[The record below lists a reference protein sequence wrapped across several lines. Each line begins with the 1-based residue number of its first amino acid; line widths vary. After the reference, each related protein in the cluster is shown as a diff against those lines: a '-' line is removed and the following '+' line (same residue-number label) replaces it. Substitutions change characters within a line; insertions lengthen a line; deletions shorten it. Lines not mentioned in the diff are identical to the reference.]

1 MEYYVNKDPVVAG
14 KIFEVGLKTF
24 PLTEDPYATQ
34 YVLHYLEFLMC
45 LNDDNNTR
53 ALFER
58 ALSAVPAEKSRPI
71 WNRYIEYETQYGD
84 LSNLYRIEK
93 RISEVFSIDDVNSIE
108 AAAKTAKKWAYYD
121 IDYVGEVELG
131 ISALRAV
138 PRIPPPATQIK
149 IGTNAG
155 GNKHSDSS
163 RSLSS
168 FSGVD
173 TSKYPKPETSRW
185 TMYKPEPGMARL
197 MDIVT
202 VEADITQKAE
212 KQASNVS
219 TTVQSGMLVP
229 EAIARFA
236 SALPKKDQYNGNRA

>member
-34 YVLHYLEFLMC
+34 YVLHYLEILMC

-58 ALSAVPAEKSRPI
+58 ALSAVPPEKSKPI
-71 WNRYIEYETQYGD
+71 WARYIEYETQYGD

-108 AAAKTAKKWAYYD
+108 AAVKTAKKWAYYD

-131 ISALRAV
+131 ISALRTV
-138 PRIPPPATQIK
+138 PRIPPPATQTK
-149 IGTNAG
+149 IGST
-155 GNKHSDSS
+155 SS
-163 RSLSS
+163 GSKINDGARSLSS
-168 FSGVD
+168 FAGVD

-185 TMYKPEPGMARL
+185 TMYKPEPGLARL

-202 VEADITQKAE
+202 VDADITPKAE
-212 KQASNVS
+212 KQASNPAS
-219 TTVQSGMLVP
+219 IQNAMMVP

-236 SALPKKDQYNGNRA
+236 SNLPKKDLYNGINA